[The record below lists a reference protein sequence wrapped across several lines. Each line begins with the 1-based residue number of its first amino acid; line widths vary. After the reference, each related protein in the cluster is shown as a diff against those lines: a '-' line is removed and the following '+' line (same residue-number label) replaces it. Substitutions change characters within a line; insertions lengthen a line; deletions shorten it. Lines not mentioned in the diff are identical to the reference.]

1 MARGIAIH
9 IGVNDPASNRHAR
22 LSLSEGFAWKMAE
35 LSHQAGYGAIHMLC
49 GAEATREAVH
59 ALLSAAATA
68 LRPRDT
74 LFVSFS
80 GHGSQVPD
88 ANGDERDGL
97 DETWCLYDG
106 YLVDDDLM
114 DIWRKA
120 AAETRVLVVSESC
133 FAGGMRYADD
143 LLAEHPPRVRPP
155 VYRSGGLV
163 RGVKQYVH
171 EGPSSCVSRET
182 LDDEGIQASVLL
194 MAGAGERQKAREGL
208 YLEHLLK
215 IWDGGA
221 FRGTFCDLHQRLC
234 ASVRGENPAQEPQII
249 MLGKED
255 TEFPLQ
261 TAFHLDVPVMR
272 DGGAPVMRG

>member
-182 LDDEGIQASVLL
+182 LDEEGIQASVLL
-194 MAGAGERQKAREGL
+194 MAGAGE
-208 YLEHLLK
+208 
-215 IWDGGA
+215 
-221 FRGTFCDLHQRLC
+221 
-234 ASVRGENPAQEPQII
+234 
-249 MLGKED
+249 KE
-255 TEFPLQ
+255 T
-261 TAFHLDVPVMR
+261 
-272 DGGAPVMRG
+272 